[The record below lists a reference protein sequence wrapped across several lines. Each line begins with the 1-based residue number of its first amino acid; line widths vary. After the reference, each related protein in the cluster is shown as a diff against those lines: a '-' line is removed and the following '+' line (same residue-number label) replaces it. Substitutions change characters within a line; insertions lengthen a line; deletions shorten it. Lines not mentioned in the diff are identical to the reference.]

1 MWLVNNPANKQTQ
14 QIRETSPMP
23 IQCRY
28 TTCDA
33 GTTPGQC
40 VESTEQQPHR
50 HHNKTRYTSTQRRYN
65 ADPAL
70 QTVGQ
75 HCTNTGRTLRACR
88 DYHKPHTYKR
98 YLHACWRY
106 DYDAL
111 NQSCVNVG
119 QPFVML
125 AHIQRGIKHYKV
137 TQYWANVG

>member
-14 QIRETSPMP
+14 QIRGTSPMP

-33 GTTPGQC
+33 GSAPNQHQANA
-40 VESTEQQPHR
+40 SRLLSNSPHR
-50 HHNKTRYTSTQRRYN
+50 HHNKTRYTSPQRRYN

-75 HCTNTGRTLRACR
+75 HCTNTGRTIIS
-88 DYHKPHTYKR
+88 HIHTKGTCM
-98 YLHACWRY
+98 LAY

-111 NQSCVNVG
+111 NQSWVNVG
-119 QPFVML
+119 PPSVTL
-125 AHIQRGIKHYKV
+125 ARIQRDIKHDKV